1 MHSSPISA
9 RWCETRCACPFT
21 PSTASRSIPDQPPF
35 RRPHSSCSI
44 LTRCVSSNRK
54 HRPSTYR
61 VGSIPCTVPKRKLRT
76 SGAEEALAVVD
87 HHHWQ
92 LDGSAPEL
100 YQRYLVPAITT
111 KWAEDLV
118 DRALPRAGEA
128 VLDIACGTGVVARLA
143 ARRMAEG
150 L

>member
-61 VGSIPCTVPKRKLRT
+61 VGSIPCTVPKRKLRSST
-76 SGAEEALAVVD
+76 AVL
-87 HHHWQ
+87 HAFSQ
-92 LDGSAPEL
+92 YS
-100 YQRYLVPAITT
+100 I
-111 KWAEDLV
+111 
-118 DRALPRAGEA
+118 A
-128 VLDIACGTGVVARLA
+128 VLDREKMGEGELHEVPELFQPVEKKGKRASSIARIIY
-143 ARRMAEG
+143 RPEN
-150 L
+150 